1 MKAYTHNLVF
11 GALLFSAATACA
23 DNIQVCA
30 PGIKDP
36 QFGTRTYIKSTSEIP
51 LVSDA
56 PGGKFYSY
64 RVMGFYNQLE
74 FPTGPWKT
82 IENGDVK
89 IYDSDGKTIP
99 FLFPFEDKSLRLTLI
114 GNLPFPLG
122 WTDTIY
128 KHRTKFAEMRTT
140 PKFYPANGTIGY
152 EFKNQALKLKI
163 EWNSSQ
169 ECGRHMFGY
178 VNLKVEYIPEKPN
191 TIGSLS
197 APNYAAETSLPSLDW
212 KIVRQGVMQYYD
224 PGHSTIGK
232 PAVTDSSVV
241 NNNNVNPNPDVT
253 EETTVGKNNNGHGNN
268 IDGVDVSN
276 PGQGKGGPNGMIDP
290 SGAVDDEGK
299 KK

>member
-23 DNIQVCA
+23 DNVIVCA

-36 QFGTRTYIKSTSEIP
+36 QYGTRTYIKTRSVIP

-64 RVMGFYNQLE
+64 RVLGFYNELS
-74 FPTGPWKT
+74 FPAGPWKAVV
-82 IENGDVK
+82 NDVCV
-89 IYDSDGKTIP
+89 INSSEANPQPI
-99 FLFPFEDKSLRLTLI
+99 R
-114 GNLPFPLG
+114 PFPYVEKQMLVRINSYPLG
-122 WTDTIY
+122 LTEKIVPTIY
-128 KHRTKFAEMRTT
+128 FSKMST
-140 PKFYPANGTIGY
+140 PAKFYPTNNGAGWT
-152 EFKNQALKLKI
+152 FRDQALSLQLDWESTK
-163 EWNSSQ
+163 

-197 APNYAAETSLPSLDW
+197 APAYAAETSLPSLDW
-212 KIVRQGVMQYYD
+212 KIVRQGAMQLYD
-224 PGHSTIGK
+224 PGHSLMGK

-253 EETTVGKNNNGHGNN
+253 QETTVGKNNNGHGNN